1 MSITM
6 KAVCSF
12 PLTIVINTKTMEYIA
27 KDRQECRDADPEKF
41 AKADRAERFKVD
53 LFLSDKT
60 DEEVAQVIYRSN
72 LREFI
77 RRDVTSE
84 LKTDECHARIGDI
97 RVDFEVR
104 E

>member
-1 MSITM
+1 MPITM

-12 PLTIVINTKTMEYIA
+12 PLTIVINTETMEYIA
-27 KDRQECRDADPEKF
+27 KARKECREADPEKF
-41 AKADRAERFKVD
+41 ATANKAERFKVD

-60 DEEVAQVIYRSN
+60 DEEVAQVIYRAS

-77 RRDVTSE
+77 RRDVKRE
-84 LKTDECHARIGDI
+84 LATDECRARIGDI